1 MQNVAYS
8 VFTRAQGAVFTYVT
22 TYLLLRALDVEGYGL
37 YTVLFIGTM
46 NTLQMVGRLGIP
58 NLLSRFVPEY
68 FAQGRWRQVAR
79 LFRATTLVQTG
90 VSAVLL
96 VAAYIFAP
104 HICVWINYPGQAT
117 LLRVFA
123 LGAFSFLLADNYRVL
138 LGGMFLHDAIFW
150 RNLIYNVLRLGAIL
164 IAVRQPDPLLAVLI
178 AEAVMAALSLGLFA
192 LTYRKV
198 MSPRIAADPHPPAE
212 PPWPRYRRYTGLSY
226 VNELGV
232 MLLNSATDLFSWPV
246 FWAARRWGYMGWRV
260 ALCSWFTMC
269 CPATF
274 FSAVITPLFF
284 SEYGTSREN
293 ARFGFTLLVKIGLLV
308 TIPMG
313 IWLALMSRPLIV
325 ELFDPRYAD
334 AARILGLMGL
344 FLPLE
349 TLRYPLGLSAL
360 NAERNDLLIYSKV
373 FSVLKI
379 LVGLWWLSHGGGV
392 LAMVFVTAAA
402 MARAEPVSLLLD
414 RHAAAFGHGS

>member
-1 MQNVAYS
+1 MKNVAYS

-22 TYLLLRALDVEGYGL
+22 TYLLLRALDVAGYGL

-104 HICVWINYPGQAT
+104 QICVWINYPGQAT

-178 AEAVMAALSLGLFA
+178 AEAVMAALSSGA
-192 LTYRKV
+192 V
-198 MSPRIAADPHPPAE
+198 CADLPE
-212 PPWPRYRRYTGLSY
+212 GDVT
-226 VNELGV
+226 
-232 MLLNSATDLFSWPV
+232 TD
-246 FWAARRWGYMGWRV
+246 RG
-260 ALCSWFTMC
+260 
-269 CPATF
+269 
-274 FSAVITPLFF
+274 
-284 SEYGTSREN
+284 
-293 ARFGFTLLVKIGLLV
+293 
-308 TIPMG
+308 
-313 IWLALMSRPLIV
+313 
-325 ELFDPRYAD
+325 
-334 AARILGLMGL
+334 
-344 FLPLE
+344 
-349 TLRYPLGLSAL
+349 
-360 NAERNDLLIYSKV
+360 
-373 FSVLKI
+373 
-379 LVGLWWLSHGGGV
+379 
-392 LAMVFVTAAA
+392 
-402 MARAEPVSLLLD
+402 
-414 RHAAAFGHGS
+414 